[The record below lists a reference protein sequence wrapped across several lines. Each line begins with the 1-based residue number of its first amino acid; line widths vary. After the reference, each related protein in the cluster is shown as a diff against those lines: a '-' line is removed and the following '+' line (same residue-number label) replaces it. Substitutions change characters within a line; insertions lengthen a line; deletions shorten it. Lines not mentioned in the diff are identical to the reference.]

1 MGDRFVKDFD
11 LSFDSQLLVDYE
23 IEIRN
28 EIKSLLDDVK
38 KENYLFNQIVNRREA
53 SFWEDIIKEVS
64 HYVEVH
70 SEEKLKRLTK
80 KICQYK
86 SLCDMSEKIYNNL
99 KDVERNKFF
108 NSYKKETFID

>member
-1 MGDRFVKDFD
+1 MGDRFVKDFN
-11 LSFDSQLLVDYE
+11 LSFDNQLLVDYE

-38 KENYLFNQIVNRREA
+38 KENYLFNQMVNRREA

-70 SEEKLKRLTK
+70 SKEKLKRLTK
-80 KICQYK
+80 IICQYK
-86 SLCDMSEKIYNNL
+86 SLCDMSEKICNNL
-99 KDVERNKFF
+99 QDVERIK
-108 NSYKKETFID
+108 SSIVRSKKPL

>member
-38 KENYLFNQIVNRREA
+38 KENYFFLFR
-53 SFWEDIIKEVS
+53 SK
-64 HYVEVH
+64 
-70 SEEKLKRLTK
+70 
-80 KICQYK
+80 
-86 SLCDMSEKIYNNL
+86 
-99 KDVERNKFF
+99 
-108 NSYKKETFID
+108 